1 MSNRPIDLREHSRQ
15 TRRRLVLGGLG
26 LVFLVGIGLI
36 ALTYGTPAAVC
47 GVTAL
52 LVALVPV
59 GLILLILAILQWLA
73 DRADKDA

>member
-1 MSNRPIDLREHSRQ
+1 MSKPLIDLREHSRQ
-15 TRRRLVLGGLG
+15 TKRHLILGGLG
-26 LVFLVGIGLI
+26 LVLLVGVGLI

-47 GVTAL
+47 GLTAL

-59 GLILLILAILQWLA
+59 ALILLILAVLQWLA